1 MELQEWGKYF
11 VLCVMGLIY
20 AGSQVNTD
28 LWLVDMMWYCPLI
41 GPLLTGCPWSW
52 QLGGGVRWQQPE
64 SHRYTDL
71 RCALYLFITLH
82 SWRSSTEILTDG
94 GRWLVQVSKNAQ
106 FLSPFYFFYFDKFIL
121 CNYILDQSVQSWVV
135 YSLYLLQ
142 FKARVDQFYPILLK
156 YIVTINIS
164 ISNFKGLSKCK
175 VAT

>member
-1 MELQEWGKYF
+1 MKAFCFKVLHLLSWLCYRNETSSNTFELCATVWSFFMELQEWGKYF

-82 SWRSSTEILTDG
+82 SWRSSIEILTDG
-94 GRWLVQVSKNAQ
+94 GWSRFQKNAQ
-106 FLSPFYFFYFDKFIL
+106 FLSPFYF
-121 CNYILDQSVQSWVV
+121 
-135 YSLYLLQ
+135 SLFSLLW
-142 FKARVDQFYPILLK
+142 
-156 YIVTINIS
+156 
-164 ISNFKGLSKCK
+164 
-175 VAT
+175 